1 MASSGG
7 VETEGTTTQ
16 AMRRMAEAEPE
27 LAARMMLQS
36 MPLAAATLPEGLSY
50 RLELSDLGAWRIAPN
65 GGRAEVSEVTPG
77 GELNGDAFAIETDA
91 RTLALVAAGANPL
104 PAMFG
109 RRLKLRGKRRKAL
122 ALRRLNQDAGPRE
135 LAKLGLPVEA
145 DLLYRSLPYAI
156 DPEWTRGES
165 FRIGYELLGDGG
177 GQWTIAVEDGKVSCE
192 RGLDEEPQSLV
203 RIRYSDWLKLLS
215 GESNPTDSARAGFT
229 ELHGAIPPVTL
240 MGRWMDRA
248 AGFDGPE
255 LEREARQRRGP
266 GGARGRLGLPGQLEQ
281 RRQLGRGRPG

>member
-7 VETEGTTTQ
+7 VETEGTATQ

-65 GGRAEVSEVTPG
+65 GGQAEVSEVTPG
-77 GELNGDAFAIETDA
+77 GELNGDAFAIQTDA

-109 RRLKLRGKRRKAL
+109 GRLKLRGKRRKAL

-135 LAKLGLPVEA
+135 LAKLGLPVDA

-165 FRIGYELLGDGG
+165 FRIGYDLLGDGG

-203 RIRYSDWLKLLS
+203 RIR
-215 GESNPTDSARAGFT
+215 
-229 ELHGAIPPVTL
+229 
-240 MGRWMDRA
+240 
-248 AGFDGPE
+248 
-255 LEREARQRRGP
+255 
-266 GGARGRLGLPGQLEQ
+266 
-281 RRQLGRGRPG
+281 